1 MYKHSLKE
9 LWKKLNLKNKK
20 MIFVQYASNNK
31 CYCLWDPHTHK
42 ITIVSNVGF
51 DEGI

>member
-1 MYKHSLKE
+1 MKE
-9 LWKKLNLKNKK
+9 LWKKLDLKNKK

-31 CYCLWDPHTHK
+31 CYYLWDPQTYK
-42 ITIVSNVGF
+42 IIIVSNVDL